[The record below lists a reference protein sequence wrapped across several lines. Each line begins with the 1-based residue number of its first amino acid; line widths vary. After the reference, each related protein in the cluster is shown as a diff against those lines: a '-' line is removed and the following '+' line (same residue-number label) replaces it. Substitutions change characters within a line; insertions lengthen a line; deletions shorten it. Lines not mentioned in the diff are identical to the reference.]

1 MDKSNKKNST
11 QKKII
16 IFSIVVSLM
25 IMASCFFIVK
35 ALVSEDAAKKK
46 RQVQMV
52 TLLNPP
58 PPPKVEEMPPEPELK
73 EKEEVIEQTFE
84 ESHEEIPDDGSD
96 QEAGSE
102 LGVDAD
108 GVAGSDGF
116 GLVSKKGGKSL
127 IGGDFGSD
135 SLLKKYSWYTQM
147 LQDLIQERL
156 QKELEKSGGIPKG
169 NHDAT
174 VRIVLDDTGGI
185 VNCQIVGSSGNQ
197 NMDNA
202 INLAVKNIK
211 ADDPP
216 PFDMPKAIKLRV
228 SSKG

>member
-1 MDKSNKKNST
+1 MEKSKKKNST

-25 IMASCFFIVK
+25 LMTACFFIVK
-35 ALVSEDAAKKK
+35 ALVSEDAAKMK

-58 PPPKVEEMPPEPELK
+58 PPPKVEEIPPEPELK
-73 EKEEVIEQTFE
+73 EKEEVIEQAIE
-84 ESHEEIPDDGSD
+84 ETHEEMPDDGSD
-96 QEAGSE
+96 QEAGSD

-127 IGGDFGSD
+127 IGGGFGNE

-147 LQDLIQERL
+147 LQGLIQERL
-156 QKELEKSGGIPKG
+156 QKELEKNGGIPEG
-169 NHDAT
+169 DHDAT
-174 VRIVLDDTGGI
+174 VRIVIGDAGEI
-185 VNCQIVGSSGNQ
+185 VTFQIVGSSGNQ
-197 NMDNA
+197 NMDKA
-202 INLAVKNIK
+202 ISLAVKNIK